1 MAIPAIKP
9 YPMPGASELPIN
21 KVAWTPDPKRAVLL
35 IHDMQQYFLD
45 PFTAGESPVVEL
57 IENIRLLY
65 NRCSELGIPV
75 VYTAQPGGQTP
86 EQRALLQDF
95 WGPGINDGPYQKQI
109 VSELT
114 PANADIVLTKWRYSA
129 FRKTNLLD
137 NLQEKGR
144 DQLLICGVYAHIGC
158 LLTACDAFMLDVQPF
173 FVADAVADFSLDN
186 HKMALK
192 YAAERCAVTIPTQR
206 LLEELDQSST
216 KANDSATVSANGMLT
231 ERMVREQVAELLQEA
246 PSTIGESDNLIDRGL
261 DSVRLMS
268 LVERWRRFGA
278 EVAFVELAE
287 RPTLKDWWKL
297 LSLRQ
302 QLVLPNADYFAL

>member
-9 YPMPGASELPIN
+9 YPMPDESELPVN
-21 KVAWTPDPKRAVLL
+21 KVAWTADPKRAVLL

-57 IENIRLLY
+57 IANIRLLHE
-65 NRCSELGIPV
+65 RCSELGIPI

-114 PANADIVLTKWRYSA
+114 PASDDIVLTKWRYSA
-129 FRKTNLLD
+129 FRKTNLSD
-137 NLQEKGR
+137 ILQEKGR
-144 DQLLICGVYAHIGC
+144 DQLLLCGVYAHIGC

-192 YAAERCAVTIPTQR
+192 YAAERCAVTLATQS
-206 LLEELDQSST
+206 LLGQLGHSA
-216 KANDSATVSANGMLT
+216 ANANVSVPASGVLT
-231 ERMVREQVAELLQEA
+231 ERLVREQVAELLQEA

-287 RPTLKDWWKL
+287 HPTLKDWWRL

-302 QLVLPNADYFAL
+302 QPVLPNADYFAH